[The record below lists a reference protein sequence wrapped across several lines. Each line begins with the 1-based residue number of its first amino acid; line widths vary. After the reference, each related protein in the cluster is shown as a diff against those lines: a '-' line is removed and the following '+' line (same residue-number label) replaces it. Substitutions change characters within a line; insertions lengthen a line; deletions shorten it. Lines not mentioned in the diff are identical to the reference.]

1 MLNTYS
7 MGKYITVVLIIAL
20 GLLYALPNLYG
31 EDHAVQVKAR
41 RDAPVDAALL
51 DKVVEGLKNENIT
64 VTKATLEDD
73 QLLVRVI
80 DGEQQTL
87 ANEFVAKLIGNDYI
101 SAPNLTP
108 ATPEWLD
115 TIGGKPLKLGLDLR
129 GGVHFLMEIDMNTAI
144 KKSVESSIGGFRAD
158 LRGEKL
164 RYRSVKQAP
173 GSNDIHMIFRDEETK
188 DKSRSFLRKRYND
201 MVLEDISSGSEHIL
215 RARFTEQ
222 KLLDIKKAAVSQ
234 NISVIRNRV
243 NEIGVAEP
251 LVAQQGAERIVVQLP
266 GIQDTA
272 QAKKILGETSTLRF
286 HLVDEENDVR
296 DASNGRVPAGS
307 MLVKQ
312 RNGGQILLKK
322 RVMLSGEY
330 IIDARPSVDPQYQ
343 TPEVSIT
350 LDAKGGNKF
359 SLATKNAIK
368 KRMAVVLV
376 ESRKTDRKDKDGKPI
391 FENIE
396 EVITAP
402 TIQSRLGRQFR
413 ITGLLPQESRD
424 LALILRAG
432 ALIAPAHI
440 VEERTVGPSL
450 GKENIDKGL
459 ASVIYGF
466 VAVLIFMVIWYRK
479 FGMIANMALAANLVL
494 IVGVMSIIPGATLSL
509 PGIAGIVLT
518 VGMAVDANVLIFE
531 RIREELR
538 EGRSP
543 QQAIHHGYDS
553 AFSTIFDANIT
564 TLIAAVILYGIGTGP
579 IKGFAITLSI
589 GIVTSMFTAIIGT
602 RAVVNAAWG
611 GRKVDKLSI

>member
-7 MGKYITVVLIIAL
+7 MGKYIMVALVLAFGI
-20 GLLYALPNLYG
+20 LYAAPNLYG

-41 RDAPVDAALL
+41 RDAPVDVALL
-51 DKVVEGLKNENIT
+51 DKVQEALKNENIQIKSSS
-64 VTKATLEDD
+64 VEKG
-73 QLLVRVI
+73 LLLLRLV

-87 ANEFVAKLIGNDYI
+87 ANDIVASTIGNDYI
-101 SAPNLTP
+101 SAPNLAP
-108 ATPEWLD
+108 ATPAWLEAV
-115 TIGGKPLKLGLDLR
+115 GGSPLKLGLDLR
-129 GGVHFLMEIDMNTAI
+129 GGVHFTMEIDMKTAVN
-144 KKSVESSIGGFRAD
+144 KSVDSIVGGFRSD
-158 LRGEKL
+158 LREEKI
-164 RYRSVKQAP
+164 RYRTIKRVTNAD
-173 GSNDIHMIFRDEETK
+173 DINLLFRDAQETEK
-188 DKSRSFLRKRYND
+188 ARQFLRKRYQD
-201 MVLEDISSGSEHIL
+201 MVFTDTSDATKFALL
-215 RARFTEQ
+215 AKFTEQ
-222 KLLDIKKAAVSQ
+222 KLTDIKKSALKQ

-286 HLVDEENDVR
+286 HLVDDQHDVR
-296 DASNGRVPAGS
+296 DTINGRVPAGS
-307 MLVKQ
+307 ILVNQ
-312 RNGGQILLKK
+312 RQGGPILLKK

-330 IIDARPSVDPQYQ
+330 IVDANPTVDEYQSPQ
-343 TPEVSIT
+343 VSIT

-359 SLATKNAIK
+359 SAATKNAIK

-376 ESRKTDRKDKDGKPI
+376 ESKKTNRKDRDGKAI
-391 FENIE
+391 YENVE

-402 TIQSRLGRQFR
+402 TIQARLGRQFR
-413 ITGLLPQESRD
+413 ITGLEPQESRD

-432 ALIAPAHI
+432 AMIAPAHI
-440 VEERTVGPSL
+440 VEERTIGPSL
-450 GKENIDKGL
+450 GKENIAKGL
-459 ASVIYGF
+459 SAVIYGF
-466 VAVLIFMVIWYRK
+466 VFVLLFMAVYYQG
-479 FGMIANMALAANLVL
+479 FGLVANLALGANLVL
-494 IVGVMSIIPGATLSL
+494 IVGVMSLFPGATLTL

-538 EGRSP
+538 EGRSV

-564 TLIAAVILYGIGTGP
+564 TLIAAVILFGIGTGP

-589 GIVTSMFTAIIGT
+589 GILTSMFTSVIGT

-611 GRKVDKLSI
+611 GRKLDKLPI

>member
-7 MGKYITVVLIIAL
+7 AGKYIAVVLVL
-20 GLLYALPNLYG
+20 LVGMLYALPNIYG
-31 EDHAVQVKAR
+31 EDHAVQIKAR
-41 RDAPVDAALL
+41 RDAPVDAALF
-51 DKVVEGLKNENIT
+51 DKIKVALEKENIAI
-64 VTKATLEDD
+64 KGQTLENK
-73 QLLVRVI
+73 QILIRLL

-87 ANEFVAKLIGNDYI
+87 ANDIVAKTIGSDYI

-108 ATPEWLD
+108 ATPPWLAS
-115 TIGGKPLKLGLDLR
+115 IGGAPLKLGLDLR

-144 KKSVESSIGGFRAD
+144 MKSIESTIGGLRSD
-158 LRGEKL
+158 LREEKL
-164 RYRSVKQAP
+164 RYRSIKQET
-173 GSNDIHMIFRDEETK
+173 GSDNIKVTFRDAETTETARK
-188 DKSRSFLRKRYND
+188 FLKRRYND
-201 MVLEDISSGSEHIL
+201 MVIDDISSGNDFAL
-215 RARFTEQ
+215 LVKFTEL
-222 KLLDIKKAAVSQ
+222 KLQDIKRAALTQ

-286 HLVDEENDVR
+286 HLVDDENDVR
-296 DASNGRVPAGS
+296 DALEGRIPAGS
-307 MLVKQ
+307 ILVKQ
-312 RNGGQILLKK
+312 RDGGHLLLKK

-330 IIDARPSVDPQYQ
+330 IIDARPTVDEYQSPQ
-343 TPEVSIT
+343 VSIK

-376 ESRKTDRKDKDGKPI
+376 ESKKTARKDKNGKSI
-391 FENIE
+391 FENVE
-396 EVITAP
+396 EIITAP
-402 TIQSRLGRQFR
+402 VIQARLGRDFR
-413 ITGLLPQESRD
+413 ITGLQPQESRD

-432 ALIAPAHI
+432 AMIAPAHI
-440 VEERTVGPSL
+440 VEERTIGPSL
-450 GKENIDKGL
+450 GKENIERGL
-459 ASVIYGF
+459 SAVVLGF
-466 VAVLIFMVIWYRK
+466 VMVLFFMVVWYRK
-479 FGMIANMALAANLVL
+479 FGMVANMALAANLVL
-494 IVGVMSIIPGATLSL
+494 IVGIMSLLPGATLTL

-553 AFSTIFDANIT
+553 AFATIFDANIT

-611 GRKVDKLSI
+611 GRKIDKLSI

>member
-7 MGKYITVVLIIAL
+7 MGKYITVVLVIAL

-51 DKVVEGLKNENIT
+51 DKVKGALEKENI
-64 VTKATLEDD
+64 VVKKATLENN
-73 QLLVRVI
+73 QILLRLQ

-87 ANEFVAKLIGNDYI
+87 ANEIVAKSIGGDYV

-108 ATPEWLD
+108 ATPEWLAS
-115 TIGGKPLKLGLDLR
+115 IGGTPLKLGLDLR

-144 KKSVESSIGGFRAD
+144 EKSVESTIGGMRSD

-164 RYRSVKQAP
+164 RYRSIKQAA
-173 GSNDIHMIFRDEETK
+173 GSNDIELTFRDEETK
-188 DKSRSFLRKRYND
+188 DKSRVFLKRRYFD
-201 MVLEDISSGSEHIL
+201 MVIEDPSSGQNFTL
-215 RARFTEQ
+215 VAKFTEA
-222 KLLDIKKAAVSQ
+222 KLLEIKKAAVGQ

-296 DASNGRVPAGS
+296 DAVNGRVPGGS
-307 MLVKQ
+307 ILVKQ
-312 RNGGQILLKK
+312 RDGGYLLLKK

-330 IIDARPSVDPQYQ
+330 IIDARPTVDEYQSPQ
-343 TPEVSIT
+343 VSIK

-376 ESRKTDRKDKDGKPI
+376 ESRKTDRKDKNGKAI
-391 FENIE
+391 FENVE
-396 EVITAP
+396 EIITAP
-402 TIQSRLGRQFR
+402 VIQARLGRDFR
-413 ITGLLPQESRD
+413 ITGLEPQESRD

-432 ALIAPAHI
+432 AMIAPAHI

-450 GKENIDKGL
+450 GKENIEKGL
-459 ASVIYGF
+459 AAVIYGF
-466 VAVLIFMVIWYRK
+466 VAVLFFMVFWYRK
-479 FGMIANMALAANLVL
+479 FGMVANMALAANLVL
-494 IVGVMSIIPGATLSL
+494 IVGVMSLLPGATLTL

-538 EGRSP
+538 DGRSP

-564 TLIAAVILYGIGTGP
+564 TLIAAVILFGIGTGP

-611 GRKVDKLSI
+611 GRKIDKLSI